1 MGQFAQVRHLSIAIA
16 CRPAQVYEYVA
27 NPENLPKWAAGLGTD
42 VHRAGEH
49 WEVTTLQ
56 GIMTLR
62 FAPHNEL
69 GVLDHYVQPPGAPEV
84 HMPMRVL
91 PNGDGSEIVVSLFRQ
106 PGMSDLTYSA
116 DAEMVRH
123 DLETLK
129 ALLEQ

>member
-1 MGQFAQVRHLSIAIA
+1 MGQLAQVRHLSIAID
-16 CRPAQVYEYVA
+16 CPPGRVYEFVA
-27 NPENLPKWAAGLGTD
+27 NPENLPKWAVGLGTE
-42 VHRAGEH
+42 VRRKGAA

-56 GIMTLR
+56 GSMGLR

-69 GVLDHYVQPPGAPEV
+69 GVLDHYVQPAGVPEV
-84 HMPMRVL
+84 HVPIRVL
-91 PNGDGSEIVVSLFRQ
+91 ANGAGSAVVFTVFRQ

-129 ALLEQ
+129 AALEQ